1 MDKQTTIDL
10 FGEIDS
16 DFGNDRTSE
25 IKLDELL
32 IESNEQTSFFDE
44 ITINTDDFK
53 ITQSDYDM
61 ISKSDEDTLIFDMDE
76 IVNSDDKA
84 QIIAMVDNIDLTIQG
99 IENAEES
106 ITDEEILQELN
117 DEIDEL
123 KLIEDEL
130 IEEIKVIDQIEN
142 EVKLINELEEEI
154 ENLEYMGTIASSQEE
169 IAQVVDRIDDLV
181 EIQGALVED
190 VVKTIIEDDETP
202 DSYDT
207 IQISSE
213 LDETTI
219 EVDNTPREKMI
230 DTTKLTNNLGNFDI
244 VANSE
249 TDEIAI
255 KVEEEVG
262 LVTKDEFGQVNIMV
276 IGVGGCGCNVINR
289 MIKQKNEQI
298 KLIAIDTSEQTLE
311 NIDSDYK
318 LLIGEEEFQG
328 HGSGG
333 DTMLAERAFEF
344 AKPKIQAL
352 LKDVDMVFL
361 AGGIGRGTG
370 STGLVKIGKF
380 ARELGI
386 LTIGFATLPRKIEAN
401 VATLDKYYPLVCDA
415 VDSTIIVENERV
427 AQNTKHLPINGV
439 MAVADS
445 MLIDGIKGVFELVT
459 KPGKINLDYA
469 DIKTAFS
476 DQGSSVMGI
485 GFGRGENPVVK
496 AIENAFH
503 SEVVD
508 FDSIKTAKTIIFN
521 ITCARQT
528 ITIDDATKGTEK
540 LYMYGSGQNMNHL
553 LFGYSYDE
561 SLGDEVKVTFIATGT
576 TPADYDFTKSLTSMV
591 KPPVSDPNTSGK
603 PLFSETEIFGSKLDV
618 KREKK
623 EDNRIFPDFFRK

>member
-10 FGEIDS
+10 FGEVDN

-25 IKLDELL
+25 IKLEDLL
-32 IESNEQTSFFDE
+32 LESNEQTSFFDE

-53 ITQSDYDM
+53 ITQSDYEM
-61 ISKSDEDTLIFDMDE
+61 ISKSDDDTLIFDIDDIIDE
-76 IVNSDDKA
+76 KA
-84 QIIAMVDNIDLTIQG
+84 QVVALVDNIDLTIEG
-99 IENAEES
+99 IENASEFVE
-106 ITDEEILQELN
+106 DEIILQELN
-117 DEIDEL
+117 DEIEEL
-123 KLIEDEL
+123 KV
-130 IEEIKVIDQIEN
+130 IEEKLKEEIDTIDQV
-142 EVKLINELEEEI
+142 EVEVDLIIELEEEI
-154 ENLEYMGTIASSQEE
+154 ENLEYMGTIASSEEE
-169 IAQVVDRIDDLV
+169 IAQVVEKIDDLV
-181 EIQGALVED
+181 QIQGALVED
-190 VVKTIIEDDETP
+190 VIKTVTEEDGVTTDA
-202 DSYDT
+202 YDT
-207 IQISSE
+207 IQISPE

-219 EVDNTPREKMI
+219 EIDNTPREKMI

-255 KVEEEVG
+255 KVEEEIA
-262 LVTKDEFGQVNIMV
+262 LVTKEEFGQVNIMV

-344 AKPKIQAL
+344 AKTKIQSL

-576 TPADYDFTKSLTSMV
+576 TPAEYDFTKSLTSMV
-591 KPPVSDPNTSGK
+591 KPPVSEPNPSGK

-618 KREKK
+618 KKEKK
-623 EDNRIFPDFFRK
+623 EESRIFPDFFRK

>member
-142 EVKLINELEEEI
+142 EVELINELEEEI
-154 ENLEYMGTIASSQEE
+154 ENLEYMGTIASSEEE

-190 VVKTIIEDDETP
+190 IVKTIIEDDETP
-202 DSYDT
+202 GSYDT

-249 TDEIAI
+249 IDEIAI